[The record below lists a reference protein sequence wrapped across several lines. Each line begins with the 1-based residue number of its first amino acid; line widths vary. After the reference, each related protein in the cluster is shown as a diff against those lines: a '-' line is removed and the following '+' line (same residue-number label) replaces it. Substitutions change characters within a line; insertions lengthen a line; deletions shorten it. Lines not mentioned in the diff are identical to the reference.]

1 MSDSSKHIFE
11 EAIRHCRW
19 KHVLCND
26 VLTHSKLQEGS
37 LHEFLS
43 MSFEEILLY
52 VHDICSNVKGIGMLS
67 VYDITSAICRYN
79 KINIEKIYIVGNGP
93 KKAIRLLD
101 VQVKIQKIQN
111 LRIKYVEIPEIIKAF
126 TDGKYEIDLHI
137 TNSVNG
143 DDFESYICNW
153 QKDK

>member
-1 MSDSSKHIFE
+1 MSDCSSKHIFE

-26 VLTHSKLQEGS
+26 VLTHSKLQEDS

-52 VHDICSNVKGIGMLS
+52 VDDICNNVKGVGMLS

-79 KINIEKIYIVGNGP
+79 KINIEKIYIV
-93 KKAIRLLD
+93 L
-101 VQVKIQKIQN
+101 
-111 LRIKYVEIPEIIKAF
+111 IILISI
-126 TDGKYEIDLHI
+126 YE
-137 TNSVNG
+137 
-143 DDFESYICNW
+143 DDE
-153 QKDK
+153 